1 MFNKISDN
9 VYQVDDVVVT
19 RNMGDVNLSELKNV
33 RKIILIQNFDNK
45 IADEI
50 YLLDEQ
56 KRVKKI
62 KTHV

>member
-33 RKIILIQNFDNK
+33 RKIILIQNFGNK

>member
-1 MFNKISDN
+1 MFNKISEN
-9 VYQVDDVVVT
+9 AYQIDDVLVT

-33 RKIILIQNFDNK
+33 RKIILIQDFGNE

>member
-9 VYQVDDVVVT
+9 AYQINDVVVT

-33 RKIILIQNFDNK
+33 RKVILIQNFGNE

>member
-19 RNMGDVNLSELKNV
+19 RDMGDVNLSELKNV
-33 RKIILIQNFDNK
+33 RKIILIQNFGNE